1 MALDEVPLPDEEF
14 DWVGIPEG
22 IRLAVQ
28 AILEQSDRCAD
39 ALFDVEHRTAMRRF
53 LARAARKDPK
63 VFARKGS
70 PVRGAAALAWVITTG
85 NRTAGVWSA
94 EMTAKDLLAHFG
106 ITGSVSDRAGTLM
119 RAAGMPTGYATSSI
133 ELGDPGL
140 VVSVRRRKL
149 IQSRDEALAD
159 R

>member
-1 MALDEVPLPDEEF
+1 MSLDAVPLPDEEF

-22 IRLAVQ
+22 IRPTVQ
-28 AILEQSDRCAD
+28 AILERCD
-39 ALFDVEHRTAMRRF
+39 ACAGEVFDAEHRTAMRRF
-53 LARAARKDPK
+53 LARAARNNPK
-63 VFARKGS
+63 VFARKAS
-70 PVRGAAALAWVITTG
+70 PVRAAAAVAWVITTG

-94 EMTAKDLLAHFG
+94 AMTSKALLAYFG
-106 ITGSVSDRAGTLM
+106 ITGSVSDRATTLM
-119 RAAGMPTGYATSSI
+119 RAAGLATGYVTSSV

-140 VVSVRRRKL
+140 LVSARRRRL